1 MKLANTLKIF
11 NDSSDVIMTS
21 SFIKKKLVPSA
32 ILDLQSWISL
42 KSIPFY
48 LKRV

>member
-21 SFIKKKLVPSA
+21 FIIKKKLVPSA
-32 ILDLQSWISL
+32 ILDLQS
-42 KSIPFY
+42 
-48 LKRV
+48 

>member
-21 SFIKKKLVPSA
+21 SIIKEGTGTIGHLGSA
-32 ILDLQSWISL
+32 ILN
-42 KSIPFY
+42 KF
-48 LKRV
+48 